1 MDYVFV
7 RCSQVITED
16 ADQIAF
22 SFTCEG
28 GNLDLKVGAVRVRV
42 RTFRCRAW

>member
-22 SFTCEG
+22 FFTGVG

-42 RTFRCRAW
+42 GTFRGRAW